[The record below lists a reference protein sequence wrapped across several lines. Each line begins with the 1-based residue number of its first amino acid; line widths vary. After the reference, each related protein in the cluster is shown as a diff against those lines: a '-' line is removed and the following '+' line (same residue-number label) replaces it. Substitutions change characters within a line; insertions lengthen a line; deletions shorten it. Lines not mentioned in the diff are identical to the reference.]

1 MIDVAIVGA
10 GLTGLA
16 LARQLHLLGLR
27 VLVFDARLRAGGRV
41 LTDVPAQSGAA
52 VDLGASWYWPDT
64 EPRITALIESL
75 GLRSFAQPDRGMVL
89 NLADASR
96 APEPLD
102 TDGIHGGARRLSGG
116 MSQLVNTLVNHLPE
130 GTVQLGL
137 RLVSVLDRG
146 EQLELHFNPV
156 TPDTPGG
163 MPQQMRF
170 MARRVVLA
178 MPPRLV
184 AQHIQFEPPLPPFTV
199 DAMNA
204 VSTWMAREAKSFAR
218 YAQPFWLQQGWS
230 GSAFVSHAQAVLREV
245 WDASD
250 EQGAALAG
258 FHALPP
264 EARPS
269 FARSMPL
276 LVSSQFAQL
285 FGLEAQADTIT
296 TQDWATDPLTCSE
309 LDLTDQLGGP
319 PQADPVLRRPH
330 WSGRLFFGGTETARQ
345 AAGHMEGAL
354 ESAAR
359 LADFLRPI
367 TAPKPFTEAAQADA
381 PLTRFQQWVAAERE
395 QAMPR
400 YQQQVKQM
408 LSRQDRDRVTQR
420 AVLAAVEQTYT
431 RALEQLASLVLHA
444 HEPAGSGH
452 DAGSASGADAGR
464 HALTPAV
471 LATFAGFSKTLVA
484 DALIFNAQSCA
495 LSNFPDEHKPD
506 TDYLR
511 AITAD
516 LAAAWVE
523 FAWATNDLLCSR
535 ALQPH

>member
-16 LARQLHLLGLR
+16 LARQLHLQGLH
-27 VLVFDARLRAGGRV
+27 VAVFDARSRAGGRI

-52 VDLGASWYWPDT
+52 VDLGASWYWPAT
-64 EPRITALIESL
+64 EPRITALIEAL
-75 GLRSFAQPDRGMVL
+75 GLRSFAQPDTGVAL

-96 APEPLD
+96 TPEPLG

-116 MSQLVNTLVNHLPE
+116 MQQLVRTLMSHLPE
-130 GTVQLGL
+130 GMVQLDQQLISLHDRDDHIEL
-137 RLVSVLDRG
+137 RLKGSA
-146 EQLELHFNPV
+146 
-156 TPDTPGG
+156 PG
-163 MPQQMRF
+163 PQCLTTSLIHLQ
-170 MARRVVLA
+170 ARRVVLA
-178 MPPRLV
+178 MPPRLM
-184 AQHIQFEPPLPPFTV
+184 AQGIQFNPALPAFTLN
-199 DAMNA
+199 AMNA

-218 YAQPFWLQQGWS
+218 YARPFWLQQGWS
-230 GSAFVSHAQAVLREV
+230 GSAFVGHAQAVLREV

-250 EQGAALAG
+250 EHGAALAG
-258 FHALPP
+258 FHAIPP
-264 EARPS
+264 DARPS

-276 LVSSQFAQL
+276 LVTSQFAQL

-296 TQDWATDPLTCSE
+296 TQDWATDPLTCSD
-309 LDLTDQLGGP
+309 LDRTDPLGGP

-330 WSGRLFFGGTETARQ
+330 WSGRLYFGGTETARQ

-359 LADFLRPI
+359 LADFLRPVSSSKQ
-367 TAPKPFTEAAQADA
+367 TAPSQADA
-381 PLTRFQQWVAAERE
+381 ALARFQQWVAAERE

-400 YQQQVKQM
+400 YQQHIKQM
-408 LSRQDRDRVTQR
+408 LSRQDRDRITQR

-431 RALEQLASLVLHA
+431 RALEQLANLSLCTGGQT
-444 HEPAGSGH
+444 E
-452 DAGSASGADAGR
+452 ADGTSRVESGR
-464 HALTPAV
+464 HALTPTV
-471 LATFAGFSKTLVA
+471 LSTFAGFSKKLVA

-495 LSNFPDEHKPD
+495 LSNFPSEHKPEA
-506 TDYLR
+506 DYLR

-523 FAWATNDLLCSR
+523 FAWATNDLLCIR

>member
-16 LARQLHLLGLR
+16 LARQLHLQGLR
-27 VLVFDARLRAGGRV
+27 VALFDARMRTGGRI
-41 LTDVPAQSGAA
+41 LTDVPAQGGAS

-64 EPRITALIESL
+64 EPRVTALIESL
-75 GLRSFAQPDRGMVL
+75 GLRSLAQPDSGTVL

-96 APEPLD
+96 APEALD
-102 TDGIHGGARRLSGG
+102 AEGIHGGARRLSGG
-116 MSQLVNTLVNHLPE
+116 MSQLVKALTHQLPE

-137 RLVSVLDRG
+137 RLMSVHDRG
-146 EQLELHFNPV
+146 EQIELRFNRI
-156 TPDTPGG
+156 TPDTSGS
-163 MPQQMRF
+163 MLVERRV

-184 AQHIQFEPPLPPFTV
+184 AQHVQFEPSLPTFTV

-230 GSAFVSHAQAVLREV
+230 GSAFVSHSQAVLREV

-258 FHALPP
+258 FHAIPP
-264 EARPS
+264 DARPS

-285 FGLEAQADTIT
+285 FGLDAQVDTIT
-296 TQDWATDPLTCSE
+296 TQDWATYPLTCSE
-309 LDLTDQLGGP
+309 LDLTDPLGGP

-359 LADFLRPI
+359 LADFLRPASSSQPGI
-367 TAPKPFTEAAQADA
+367 PSHADTALAQ
-381 PLTRFQQWVAAERE
+381 FQQWVATER
-395 QAMPR
+395 QHALPR
-400 YQQQVKQM
+400 YQQHVKQM

-420 AVLAAVEQTYT
+420 AVLAAVEQTYSH
-431 RALEQLASLVLHA
+431 ALEQLARLTL
-444 HEPAGSGH
+444 GIR
-452 DAGSASGADAGR
+452 DAAEAASHGDTGR

-484 DALIFNAQSCA
+484 DALVFNAQSCA
-495 LSNFPDEHKPD
+495 LSNFPDEHQPD
-506 TDYLR
+506 PDYLR
-511 AITAD
+511 TITAD

>member
-16 LARQLHLLGLR
+16 LARQLHLQGLR
-27 VLVFDARLRAGGRV
+27 VALFDARMRTGGRI
-41 LTDVPAQSGAA
+41 LTDVPATGGAA

-64 EPRITALIESL
+64 EPRVTALIESL
-75 GLRSFAQPDRGMVL
+75 GLRSLAQPDHGMVL

-96 APEPLD
+96 APEALD
-102 TDGIHGGARRLSGG
+102 AQGIHGGARRLAGG
-116 MSQLVNTLVNHLPE
+116 MGKLVNTLVNHLPE
-130 GTVQLGL
+130 DTVQLGR
-137 RLVSVLDRG
+137 RLVSVQDRG
-146 EQLELHFNPV
+146 EHLALRFELV
-156 TPDTPGG
+156 ASDTSGG
-163 MPQQMRF
+163 APMEARV

-184 AQHIQFEPPLPPFTV
+184 AQHIRFEPVLPAASV
-199 DAMNA
+199 EAMNA

-218 YAQPFWLQQGWS
+218 YTRPFWLQQGWS
-230 GSAFVSHAQAVLREV
+230 GSAFVSHAHAVLREV

-250 EQGAALAG
+250 EEGAALAG
-258 FHALPP
+258 FHAMT
-264 EARPS
+264 ADTRPR

-285 FGLEAQADTIT
+285 FGLDAQVDAIT
-296 TQDWATDPLTCSE
+296 TQDWATDPLTCSA
-309 LDLTDQLGGP
+309 LDLTDSLSGP
-319 PQADPVLRRPH
+319 PQAAPVLRRPH

-359 LADFLRPI
+359 LADFLRPMSSSH
-367 TAPKPFTEAAQADA
+367 QADA
-381 PLTRFQQWVAAERE
+381 SRADAALARFQQWVTAERA

-420 AVLAAVEQTYT
+420 AVLAAVEQTYS
-431 RALEQLASLVLHA
+431 RALEQLACLTF
-444 HEPAGSGH
+444 GM
-452 DAGSASGADAGR
+452 DAPSGAGVHADEGR
-464 HALTPAV
+464 HALTQPV

-484 DALIFNAQSCA
+484 DALVFNAQSCA
-495 LSNFPDEHKPD
+495 LSNFPDEHQPPP
-506 TDYLR
+506 DYLR

-516 LAAAWVE
+516 LAAAWLE
-523 FAWATNDLLCSR
+523 FAWATNDLLSSR
-535 ALQPH
+535 ALQAH

>member
-16 LARQLHLLGLR
+16 LARQLHLQGLH
-27 VLVFDARLRAGGRV
+27 VAVFDARSRAGGRI
-41 LTDVPAQSGAA
+41 LTDVPAQGGAA
-52 VDLGASWYWPDT
+52 VDLGGSWYWPET

-75 GLRSFAQPDRGMVL
+75 GLRSFAQPDTGVVL
-89 NLADASR
+89 NLLDASR
-96 APEPLD
+96 APEPLG
-102 TDGIHGGARRLSGG
+102 TEGIHGGARRLSGG
-116 MSQLVNTLVNHLPE
+116 MQQLVRTLVGHLPE
-130 GTVQLGL
+130 GTLQ
-137 RLVSVLDRG
+137 LDR
-146 EQLELHFNPV
+146 QLISLHDHGDHV
-156 TPDTPGG
+156 ALCLKGSTPGTQG
-163 MPQQMRF
+163 NVTSLSHVQ
-170 MARRVVLA
+170 ARRVVLA
-178 MPPRLV
+178 MPPRLI
-184 AQHIQFEPPLPPFTV
+184 AQGIQFTPALPAFTL

-230 GSAFVSHAQAVLREV
+230 GSAFVGHVQAVLREV

-250 EQGAALAG
+250 EHGAALAG
-258 FHALPP
+258 FHAIPP

-276 LVSSQFAQL
+276 LVSSQFTQL
-285 FGLEAQADTIT
+285 FGQDAQADAIT

-309 LDLTDQLGGP
+309 LDRTAPLGGP

-330 WSGRLFFGGTETARQ
+330 WSGRLYFGGTETARQ

-359 LADFLRPI
+359 LADFLRPV
-367 TAPKPFTEAAQADA
+367 PSSHQTEPSQADA
-381 PLTRFQQWVAAERE
+381 ALARFQQWVADERE

-400 YQQQVKQM
+400 YQQHVKQM
-408 LSRQDRDRVTQR
+408 LSRQDREQLTQR

-431 RALEQLASLVLHA
+431 RALEQLASLGLCTSESA
-444 HEPAGSGH
+444 EAGGTSG
-452 DAGSASGADAGR
+452 GESGR
-464 HALTPAV
+464 HALTPPV

-484 DALIFNAQSCA
+484 DALVFNAQSCA

-506 TDYLR
+506 ADYLR

>member
-16 LARQLHLLGLR
+16 LARQLHLQGLS
-27 VLVFDARLRAGGRV
+27 VLVFDARLRAGGRI

-89 NLADASR
+89 NLGDASH

-116 MSQLVNTLVNHLPE
+116 MSQLVNTLANHLPE
-130 GTVQLGL
+130 GTVQLGQ
-137 RLVSVLDRG
+137 RLVSVHERG
-146 EQLELHFNPV
+146 AQLELHFNPV
-156 TPDTPGG
+156 TPDAPGG
-163 MPQQMRF
+163 TPQQTHL

-218 YAQPFWLQQGWS
+218 YPQPFWLQEGWS

-250 EQGAALAG
+250 EHGAALAG
-258 FHALPP
+258 FHAISP

-269 FARSMPL
+269 FTRSMPL

-296 TQDWATDPLTCSE
+296 TQDWATDPLTCSQ
-309 LDLTDQLGGP
+309 LDRTDPLGGP

-330 WSGRLFFGGTETARQ
+330 WSGRLFFGGAETARQ

-359 LADFLRPI
+359 LADFLRPLSSSHH
-367 TAPKPFTEAAQADA
+367 AESLHADTGL
-381 PLTRFQQWVAAERE
+381 PRFQVWVAAERA

-400 YQQQVKQM
+400 YQQHVKQM
-408 LSRQDRDRVTQR
+408 LSRQDGDRVTQR

-431 RALEQLASLVLHA
+431 RALEQLASLGLGA
-444 HEPAGSGH
+444 SDPAPSGSPSTGE
-452 DAGSASGADAGR
+452 SGR
-464 HALTPAV
+464 HALTPPV

-484 DALIFNAQSCA
+484 DALVFNAQSCA

>member
-16 LARQLHLLGLR
+16 LARQLHLQGLR
-27 VLVFDARLRAGGRV
+27 VAVFDARSRSGGRI
-41 LTDVPAQSGAA
+41 LTDVPTQGGAA
-52 VDLGASWYWPDT
+52 VDLGGSWYWPDT
-64 EPRITALIESL
+64 EPRITALIEAL
-75 GLRSFAQPDRGMVL
+75 GLRSFPQPDSGVVL
-89 NLADASR
+89 NLPDASR
-96 APEPLD
+96 APEPLN
-102 TDGIHGGARRLSGG
+102 TEGIHGGARRLSGG
-116 MSQLVNTLVNHLPE
+116 MQKLVRTLVGHLPE
-130 GTVQLGL
+130 GTVQLGQ
-137 RLVSVLDRG
+137 RLVSLQDQG
-146 EQLELHFNPV
+146 EHITLHLSGA
-156 TPDTPGG
+156 TPGTQG
-163 MPQQMRF
+163 AVTSLIQVQ
-170 MARRVVLA
+170 ARRVVLA

-184 AQHIQFEPPLPPFTV
+184 AQGIRFEPALPAFTV

-218 YAQPFWLQQGWS
+218 YAQPFWLQHGWS
-230 GSAFVSHAQAVLREV
+230 GSAFVGHVQAVLREV

-250 EQGAALAG
+250 EHGAALAG
-258 FHALPP
+258 FHAIPP
-264 EARPS
+264 DARPS
-269 FARSMPL
+269 FERSMPL
-276 LVSSQFAQL
+276 LVSSQFTQL
-285 FGLEAQADTIT
+285 FGMEAQADTIT
-296 TQDWATDPLTCSE
+296 TQDWATDPLTCSD
-309 LDLTDQLGGP
+309 LDRTDPLGGP

-359 LADFLRPI
+359 LADFLRPVP
-367 TAPKPFTEAAQADA
+367 TSRATEAMQGDA
-381 PLTRFQQWVAAERE
+381 ALARFQQWVAAERE

-400 YQQQVKQM
+400 YQQHIKQM
-408 LSRQDRDRVTQR
+408 LSRQDRAQLTQR

-431 RALEQLASLVLHA
+431 RALEQLARLDLCASELAEPGHA
-444 HEPAGSGH
+444 S
-452 DAGSASGADAGR
+452 GR
-464 HALTPAV
+464 HALTPPV
-471 LATFAGFSKTLVA
+471 LATFAGFSKQLVA
-484 DALIFNAQSCA
+484 DALVFNAQSCA

-506 TDYLR
+506 GDYLR